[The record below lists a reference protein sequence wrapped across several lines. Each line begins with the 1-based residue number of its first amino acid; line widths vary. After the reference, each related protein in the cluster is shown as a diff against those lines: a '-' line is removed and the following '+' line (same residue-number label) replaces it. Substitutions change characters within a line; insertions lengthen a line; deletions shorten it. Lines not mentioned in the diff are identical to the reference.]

1 VTRLADRTAVIT
13 GAGSGLGR
21 ALAME
26 LALHGC
32 DLALSDID
40 QQAVEEVARSCRPW
54 GVEVSTRQLDVADRD
69 AVLAYVEEL
78 DELHDDVHV
87 LINNAGVIFTAHARD
102 QSFADLDHVLDIELG
117 GVVNL
122 TQALL
127 PRLIASGE
135 GHVVNISSVFGLVAA
150 PSLSAYAAAKF
161 AVRGYTEGLT
171 MDLQAAKLPVRA
183 TCVHPGALKTGLAG
197 NGRVAGVLAPEGIV
211 ALFDRI
217 ALTSPQRAARVI
229 ARAIL
234 RERRRVVIGADA
246 RVLRTAERL
255 LGANYQPLL
264 VRLVRPALERA
275 HRRVVAPARDESAA

>member
-21 ALAME
+21 ELAME

-40 QQAVEEVARSCRPW
+40 LEAVEEVARSCRPW

-69 AVLAYVEEL
+69 AVLAYAAEL
-78 DELHDDVHV
+78 EDLHHEVHV
-87 LINNAGVIFTAHARD
+87 LINNAGVILTANAAD
-102 QSFADLDHVLDIELG
+102 QTFADLDDVLDIDLG

-183 TCVHPGALKTGLAG
+183 TCVHPGALRTGLAG
-197 NGRVAGVLAPEGIV
+197 NARVAGDLAPEGIV

-234 RERRRVVIGADA
+234 RERRRVVIGPDA

-264 VRLVRPALERA
+264 VRLVRPALQRA
-275 HRRVVAPARDESAA
+275 RRRPAAPPRDEAVA

>member
-1 VTRLADRTAVIT
+1 MTRLADRTAVIT

-40 QQAVEEVARSCRPW
+40 PQAVEEVARSCRPW
-54 GVEVSTRQLDVADRD
+54 GVEVSTRQLDVADRA
-69 AVLAYVEEL
+69 AVLAYAGEL
-78 DELHDDVHV
+78 EDLHDDVHV
-87 LINNAGVIFTAHARD
+87 LINNAGVILTAHAGD
-102 QSFADLDHVLDIELG
+102 QTFADLDHVLDIDLG

-127 PRLIASGE
+127 PRLIDSGE

-171 MDLQAAKLPVRA
+171 MDLQAARLPVRA
-183 TCVHPGALKTGLAG
+183 TCVHPGALRTGLASHA
-197 NGRVAGVLAPEGIV
+197 RVAGDLAPEGIV

-217 ALTSPQRAARVI
+217 ALTSPERAARVI

-234 RERRRVVIGADA
+234 RERRRVVVGPDA

-264 VRLVRPALERA
+264 VRLVRPALQRA
-275 HRRVVAPARDESAA
+275 RRRSAPSSLDEAA